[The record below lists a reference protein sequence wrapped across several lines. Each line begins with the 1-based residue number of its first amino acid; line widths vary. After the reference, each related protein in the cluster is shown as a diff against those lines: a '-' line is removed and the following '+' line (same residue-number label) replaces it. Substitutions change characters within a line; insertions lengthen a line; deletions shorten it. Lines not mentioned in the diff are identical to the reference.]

1 MTCAGPCPTIPP
13 TAPLVD
19 LGRSSA
25 RRLGGRSAL
34 WTHTSLIKDAR
45 ALGRIS
51 NVSPLADTH
60 AHEYSCATNKTLNSL
75 TTSNH
80 GQESR
85 FCAEQQRFRRRRPRV
100 REGTADERR
109 RPEDALNPPDSRLWS
124 PRRSQASVR
133 PGVAAPQEHVPAS
146 CFTTV
151 PSHRPAVAV
160 DATSARL
167 LDGVEAGLRRRRG
180 VVPVAAC
187 ARPGGRVSSLAWRET
202 RTISPRRDHE
212 DAARRRAAASN
223 S

>member
-1 MTCAGPCPTIPP
+1 MLRTP
-13 TAPLVD
+13 
-19 LGRSSA
+19 SA
-25 RRLGGRSAL
+25 LRLGGRSAL
-34 WTHTSLIKDAR
+34 YPHTSLIKDAC
-45 ALGRIS
+45 ALGRVS
-51 NVSPLADTH
+51 HVSPLADKH

-85 FCAEQQRFRRRRPRV
+85 LRAEQQRFCRRRPRV

-109 RPEDALNPPDSRLWS
+109 RPRGRLKPAGLTPSVPTQKSSKCSSRS
-124 PRRSQASVR
+124 RSSARARARVLLHHG
-133 PGVAAPQEHVPAS
+133 P
-146 CFTTV
+146 FFI
-151 PSHRPAVAV
+151 PAVAV

-187 ARPGGRVSSLAWRET
+187 ARPGGRVCSLAWRET
-202 RTISPRRDHE
+202 RTISRC
-212 DAARRRAAASN
+212 RRAAASN